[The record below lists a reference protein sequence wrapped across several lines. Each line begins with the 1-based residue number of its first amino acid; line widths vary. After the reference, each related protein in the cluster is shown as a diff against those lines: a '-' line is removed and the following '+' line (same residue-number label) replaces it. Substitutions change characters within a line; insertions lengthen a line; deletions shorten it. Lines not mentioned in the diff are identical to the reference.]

1 MPDGQTRGA
10 RAGKD
15 FQRSADE
22 TTMTIVIMT
31 IIIMMTTI
39 IIFIIVIIIRLV
51 AMAEHDWQKSL
62 PARPLRLWG
71 WQRFSTQLNLS
82 ILSLSFDFCPPL
94 VNCVRGPN

>member
-1 MPDGQTRGA
+1 MPDGQTPGA

-39 IIFIIVIIIRLV
+39 IIFIIIIRLV
-51 AMAEHDWQKSL
+51 AMADHDWQKSL

-71 WQRFSTQLNLS
+71 WQRFSSQLDKAKS
-82 ILSLSFDFCPPL
+82 IPALSFDFRPPL
-94 VNCVRGPN
+94 GPLC

>member
-31 IIIMMTTI
+31 IINIMTI
-39 IIFIIVIIIRLV
+39 IVTINIIITPVPPGLANILLV
-51 AMAEHDWQKSL
+51 L
-62 PARPLRLWG
+62 PARPPSRTLGLAEI
-71 WQRFSTQLNLS
+71 FNSA
-82 ILSLSFDFCPPL
+82 
-94 VNCVRGPN
+94 

>member
-39 IIFIIVIIIRLV
+39 IITIIVIIIRLV
-51 AMAEHDWQKSL
+51 AMA
-62 PARPLRLWG
+62 
-71 WQRFSTQLNLS
+71 
-82 ILSLSFDFCPPL
+82 
-94 VNCVRGPN
+94 